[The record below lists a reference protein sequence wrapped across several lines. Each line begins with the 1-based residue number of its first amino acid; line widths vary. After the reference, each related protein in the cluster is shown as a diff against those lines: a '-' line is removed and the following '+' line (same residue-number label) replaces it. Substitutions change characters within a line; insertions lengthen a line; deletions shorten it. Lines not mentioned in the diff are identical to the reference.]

1 MWKATTGTR
10 EELLQKAEMIKFLFE
25 QQTKETQM
33 YKARTGEKCIC
44 KTERCPC
51 AYHEYLSKLVTNNK

>member
-25 QQTKETQM
+25 QQTKETQTH
-33 YKARTGEKCIC
+33 KQRQIK
-44 KTERCPC
+44 
-51 AYHEYLSKLVTNNK
+51 NKSTVKIRRREEHN